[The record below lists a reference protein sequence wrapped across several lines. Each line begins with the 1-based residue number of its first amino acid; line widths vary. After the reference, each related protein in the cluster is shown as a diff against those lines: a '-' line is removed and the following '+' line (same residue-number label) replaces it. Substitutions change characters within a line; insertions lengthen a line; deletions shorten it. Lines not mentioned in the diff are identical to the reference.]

1 MATTRSQAPG
11 AKLVAMIA
19 LILQIVF
26 LVLEVIA
33 ETDKSFNTGLG
44 SFSGMLYSSQLA
56 FFLVAVILMVVFII
70 VNYILVI
77 TPLQQ
82 QKYKGTDLLCIVLG
96 IVELILVTVA
106 PALLVPGILLVIV
119 GILLLM

>member
-1 MATTRSQAPG
+1 
-11 AKLVAMIA
+11 MIA